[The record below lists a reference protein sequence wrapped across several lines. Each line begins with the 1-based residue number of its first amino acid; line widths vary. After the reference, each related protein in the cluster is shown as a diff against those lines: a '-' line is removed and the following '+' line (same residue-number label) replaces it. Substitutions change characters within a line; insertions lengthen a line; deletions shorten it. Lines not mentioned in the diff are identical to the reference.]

1 MTLTAELNDRP
12 ELARRRSGSLR
23 GNLLLAAP
31 FLALFYVQLVHH
43 NLWRD
48 ELNAFA
54 ITWASPT
61 LHSLFWHIHREGHPW
76 LWYVIL
82 WLLSRFTVSLAA
94 FKLLQGCIGS
104 SIILLIALRSPFRRW
119 EKALILASYF
129 FSFEYTVLARMYG
142 ILVVLLLLYCWE
154 RTMRPARPIVSAV
167 LLGLMASADVV
178 GMILSAALLLE
189 YAWAALAQSRT
200 SPLFSRA
207 KAALALLVYA
217 AITLFAVWSA
227 RPAPDVSW
235 RTTGRPLVYA
245 HSFSHLYG
253 AFLRYT
259 SEAFFSVK
267 SPRSGYF
274 WNPQLGSGG
283 PAYSIL
289 MLVVLAAL
297 YLSLRRHRNLI
308 LLVAVTIVAGT
319 AFSHLVYLG
328 SIRHYG
334 ITFLAFLTALWIL
347 RGAMPSKL
355 FPAAAYLLLALSVVS
370 GAWAAIAAWRHPFSN
385 AKVAADWIRAN
396 NLNSLPLVGQWDTS
410 VIGVAEHL
418 HRPIYMIE
426 CRCQDT
432 YLLFSSRRDDYT
444 DDEAPQRILGAEDF
458 YHGQP
463 LLFVDAEPLPSSEQ
477 SAMESLGL
485 HVQPLAAF
493 SGAEEI
499 LENFYLYRITR
510 DAAGSSSSITFIE
523 RRMREAHERSA
534 R

>member
-1 MTLTAELNDRP
+1 MTLTGEPNDRP
-12 ELARRRSGSLR
+12 ELARRRSPSLRSRSLR
-23 GNLLLAAP
+23 GNLLLALP
-31 FLALFYVQLVHH
+31 FLALFYVQLAHH

-82 WLLSRFTVSLAA
+82 WLLSRFTVSLTA
-94 FKLLQGCIGS
+94 FKLLQACIGTA
-104 SIILLIALRSPFRRW
+104 IILLIALRSPFRRW

-129 FSFEYTVLARMYG
+129 ISFEYTVISRMYG
-142 ILVVLLLLYCWE
+142 IVLLLLLLYCWE
-154 RTMRPARPIVSAV
+154 RTMRPGRPIISAI
-167 LLGLMASADVV
+167 LLGFMASADVI

-189 YAWAALAQSRT
+189 YAWVALAHSRT

-207 KAALALLVYA
+207 KAALALLTYA
-217 AITLFAVWSA
+217 VITLLAVWSA

-235 RTTGRPLVYA
+235 RTTGRPFVYA
-245 HSFSHLYG
+245 ANLSHLYG
-253 AFLRYT
+253 TFLRYT

-283 PAYSIL
+283 PAYSVL
-289 MLVVLAAL
+289 MLIVLAAL

-308 LLVAVTIVAGT
+308 LLVAVAIIGGT
-319 AFSHLVYLG
+319 AFGHLIYQG

-334 ITFLAFLTALWIL
+334 ITFLAFFAALWIL
-347 RGAMPSKL
+347 RVLTPAKL
-355 FPAAAYLLLALSVVS
+355 FPAAAYFLLALSALS
-370 GAWAAIAAWRHPFSN
+370 GVWAVIASWRHPFSN
-385 AKVAADWIRAN
+385 AKIAATWIRAN
-396 NLNSLPLVGQWDTS
+396 HLNNLPLVGQYDTS
-410 VIGVAEHL
+410 VVGVAEYL

-444 DDEAPQRILGAEDF
+444 ESEAPQRILGAEDF
-458 YHGQP
+458 YRGQP
-463 LLFVDAEPLPSSEQ
+463 LLFVDAEPLSSAEQ
-477 SAMESLGL
+477 SAIEDLGL

-493 SGAEEI
+493 SNAEEI
-499 LENFYLYRITR
+499 VENFYFYRITR
-510 DAAGSSSSITFIE
+510 DATDPSTSSTFVE
-523 RRMREAHERSA
+523 RRIR
-534 R
+534 